1 MNRRDNQK
9 GFAMIEFILV
19 IAIFAGVMV
28 VIANFSQNSTILS
41 SLINQSLQVEQ
52 NLQQAFQVLV
62 TEIRSMGPSSLGA
75 YPIASVSS
83 SSLVFYSDIDEDG
96 FFERVRYSIGTST
109 LVKGVVKP
117 AGNPLVYASSTETV
131 SVVVQNLVASS
142 SSFEYFNVSYTG
154 TQNPLSAPIDLSAVR
169 IVRATIT
176 ADVSPTS
183 APKPVTFTNTV
194 TIRNLRDE

>member
-28 VIANFSQNSTILS
+28 VIANFCQNSTILS